1 MVTVPAAAEAVNRPA
16 AVMVPALADQV
27 TPEAAAPV
35 LLMVALHCD
44 VPLIATVDGLHTTER
59 AKFVEVVEEEEELL
73 VLLPQ
78 DVMTNSS
85 SGAMRQQARFFEYSF
100 LIIDTSAYVRL
111 REPRCSAERSARDI
125 GIRCTRFPG
134 SKRPVLIN

>member
-100 LIIDTSAYVRL
+100 LIIDTSTMDVYGNRDAQ
-111 REPRCSAERSARDI
+111 RSVAPAILGLDAR
-125 GIRCTRFPG
+125 GFQAVSG
-134 SKRPVLIN
+134 LS